1 MRGGTVT
8 DCRNCTRSTELYLC
22 GLCSKELT
30 TLLAELPHWLRE
42 LETTVIRQDRLTTG
56 EVGHS
61 SDNPSP
67 INVGAMELRR
77 ALDGQL
83 GTIVRDMCEQRGVK
97 PPVWLSDAITAS
109 MWLAVNI
116 NAIECS
122 DSAGETFAEIR
133 NAKDAILTA
142 INRSSRMYC
151 GPCLNVLDNDGVE
164 EQCGADLYADRESLE
179 MVQCPRCKAY
189 IDPRKQ
195 LITWAATARGD
206 LLTLDQ
212 LVESLEV
219 DAGTVKGWIY
229 RGRLRIRGYIGDDGQ
244 VTPKRKGD
252 CERVF
257 SLAQARGLHSKTV

>member
-1 MRGGTVT
+1 MT
-8 DCRNCTRSTELYLC
+8 DCRNCRRDTELYLC
-22 GLCSKELT
+22 QPCTRELAG
-30 TLLAELPHWLRE
+30 LLADLPGWLRE
-42 LETTVIRQDRLTTG
+42 LETTVIRQDRLTIG

-77 ALDGQL
+77 TLDGQL
-83 GTIVRDMCEQRGVK
+83 GTLVRELCEER
-97 PPVWLSDAITAS
+97 AITPPRWATDARTAAL
-109 MWLAVNI
+109 WLAVNTA
-116 NAIECS
+116 AIACS
-122 DSAGETFAEIR
+122 EGAGETFEEIR
-133 NAKDAILTA
+133 HAKDAILTA

-151 GPCLNVLDNDGVE
+151 GPCLNTIDNDGVE

-179 MVQCPRCKAY
+179 MVQCPKCKAY

-195 LITWAATARGD
+195 LVTWAATARGD

-219 DAGTVKGWIY
+219 DAGTVKGWVY

-257 SLAQARGLHSKTV
+257 SLAQARGLQGNYRALHA

>member
-1 MRGGTVT
+1 MT
-8 DCRNCTRSTELYLC
+8 DCRNCTRNTELYLC

-30 TLLAELPHWLRE
+30 VLLADLPWLLRE
-42 LETTVIRQDRLTTG
+42 LETTVIRQDRLTIG

-77 ALDGQL
+77 TLDGQL
-83 GTIVRDMCEQRGVK
+83 GTIVRDMCEQRGVT
-97 PPVWLSDAITAS
+97 PPTWPTDATTAAA
-109 MWLAVNI
+109 WLAVNI

-122 DSAGETFAEIR
+122 EGAGETFDEIR

-151 GPCLNVLDNDGVE
+151 GPCLNTIDNDGVE

-195 LITWAATARGD
+195 LVTWAATARGD

-219 DAGTVKGWIY
+219 DVAMVKGWIY

-257 SLAQARGLHSKTV
+257 SLAQARGLRSGRVDA

>member
-1 MRGGTVT
+1 MT
-8 DCRNCTRSTELYLC
+8 DCRNCRRSTELYLC
-22 GLCSKELT
+22 GLCEKELAV
-30 TLLAELPHWLRE
+30 LLAELPHWLRE

-67 INVGAMELRR
+67 INVGAMELSRTL
-77 ALDGQL
+77 AGQL
-83 GTIVRDMCEQRGVK
+83 GTLVRELCEERGVK
-97 PPVWLSDAITAS
+97 PPRWPNDAITATL
-109 MWLAVNI
+109 WLTI
-116 NAIECS
+116 NVSAIACS
-122 DSAGETFAEIR
+122 EGAGETFDEIR
-133 NAKDAILTA
+133 GAKDAILTA

-151 GPCLNVLDNDGVE
+151 GPCLNTIDNDGVE

-179 MVQCPRCKAY
+179 MVQCPKCKAY

-195 LITWAATARGD
+195 LVTWAATARGD

-219 DAGTVKGWIY
+219 DPGTVKGWVY

-244 VTPKRKGD
+244 VTPKRKDGS
-252 CERVF
+252 ERVF
-257 SLAQARGLHSKTV
+257 SLSQARGLHSKSV

>member
-1 MRGGTVT
+1 MT
-8 DCRNCTRSTELYLC
+8 DCRNCRRDTELYLC
-22 GLCSKELT
+22 GLCQKELT
-30 TLLAELPHWLRE
+30 VLLAELPHWLRE
-42 LETTVIRQDRLTTG
+42 LETTVIRQDRLTIG

-67 INVGAMELRR
+67 INVGAMELSRT
-77 ALDGQL
+77 LSGQL
-83 GTIVRDMCEQRGVK
+83 GTLVRELCEERGVE
-97 PPVWLSDAITAS
+97 PPTWPANAMTAAA
-109 MWLAVNI
+109 WLALHVSSI
-116 NAIECS
+116 ACS
-122 DSAGETFAEIR
+122 EGAGETFDEIAV
-133 NAKDAILTA
+133 AKDAILTA

-151 GPCLNVLDNDGVE
+151 GPCLNTIDTGGAE

-179 MVQCPRCKAY
+179 LINCPRCKAW

-195 LITWAATARGD
+195 LVTWAATARGD

-219 DAGTVKGWIY
+219 DVAMLRGWIY
-229 RGRLRIRGYIGDDGQ
+229 RGRLRIRGYIGGDGQ

-257 SLAQARGLHSKTV
+257 SLAQARELQDNKRLLHG